1 MFLDGKRLFI
11 YSPQKTQFN
20 QLSFL
25 IPYFNQN
32 YDNKKPL
39 DNEIKFIIISFMFIF
54 NYKGYYNDF

>member
-20 QLSFL
+20 KLSFL

-32 YDNKKPL
+32 NINTK
-39 DNEIKFIIISFMFIF
+39 
-54 NYKGYYNDF
+54 YKTTVAPVV